1 MPTFTRHIQMRLKV
15 FPVPWENENGWKC
28 FMQGLQRAQITILH
42 FASMELWLPIERKL
56 FNKPLVLGQLCQ
68 SQLHKLNIAHDASIQ
83 YQTKNFPS
91 KPESYSV
98 WVLPQDQHCH
108 SQMFSTI
115 CELSMKHSSRSPF
128 CVLVDRLWSGRQELE
143 LQSSLFTTVSATST

>member
-1 MPTFTRHIQMRLKV
+1 MD
-15 FPVPWENENGWKC
+15 ENVSCRDYNVHKSPSY
-28 FMQGLQRAQITILH
+28 I

-68 SQLHKLNIAHDASIQ
+68 SQLHKLNIAHDSSIQ

-98 WVLPQDQHCH
+98 
-108 SQMFSTI
+108 
-115 CELSMKHSSRSPF
+115 
-128 CVLVDRLWSGRQELE
+128 
-143 LQSSLFTTVSATST
+143 